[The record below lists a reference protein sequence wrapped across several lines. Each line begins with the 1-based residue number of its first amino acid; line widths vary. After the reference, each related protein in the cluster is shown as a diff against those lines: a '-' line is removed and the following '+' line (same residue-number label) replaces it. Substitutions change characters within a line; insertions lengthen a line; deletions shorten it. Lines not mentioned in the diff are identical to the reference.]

1 MGLGDNATD
10 KHDVDVRFQITT
22 QLLWD
27 LMTTAVE
34 GGINYWG
41 SVQSTT
47 RDDDLN
53 VLNFSV
59 VDLESAEDG
68 ESEIY
73 TVDAVKMLH
82 ALQALLTQ
90 YPWRRRIV
98 DEDYDAED
106 ADCVVQMACFG
117 EVMYG

>member
-1 MGLGDNATD
+1 MIGLGDNATD
-10 KHDVDVRFQITT
+10 KHDVDLRVQITT

-34 GGINYWG
+34 GGVNYWG
-41 SVQSTT
+41 SVRDTA

-53 VLNFSV
+53 VLKFSI
-59 VDLESAEDG
+59 VDREDEEG
-68 ESEIY
+68 KAY

-82 ALQALLTQ
+82 GLQALLID
-90 YPWRRRIV
+90 YPWRSRIV

-106 ADCVVQMACFG
+106 ADCVVQMALFG
-117 EVMYG
+117 ELRYG